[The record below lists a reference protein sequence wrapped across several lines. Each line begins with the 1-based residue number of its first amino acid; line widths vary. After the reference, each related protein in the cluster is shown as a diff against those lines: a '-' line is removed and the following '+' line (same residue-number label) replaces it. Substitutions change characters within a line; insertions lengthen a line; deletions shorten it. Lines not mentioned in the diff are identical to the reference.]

1 LKVTRTRAS
10 IRGDLGGSPQT
21 GLLRRAL
28 PDLGLV
34 RRNGSFRLLF
44 VAAFGSGIGTWF
56 ATVALQVDIFGRTH
70 SSTWVALLLVA
81 NTLPMVLVGF
91 LLGSLV
97 DRLPRRRLMIGADL
111 VRAAVFAVLPF
122 APSSGSIVALA
133 FVAGVASAFFRPAV
147 LAGLPNT
154 VDEDELPVANGLL
167 QSSDFLTTV
176 IGPVLGAALVAAT
189 SPGWAYG
196 VNALSFVFSAA
207 LLVRIAPAL
216 MQSEQSLSRG
226 HFADLKEGLSVVVR
240 SPALLTV
247 LVAFTICIVPTS
259 FVNVAEISFAQRA
272 LHSGSMGFGLLWTAS
287 GVGLVAGSVLGPRLY
302 NRYGPRL
309 VYPLSIVVFAAGIGA
324 TAVAPWLWL
333 ACLTMVV
340 CGTGNGVVVVSNI
353 TLVQTGAPDRVRG
366 RVFTTVI
373 STNVA
378 AGTIAS
384 VVAGP
389 LTNTHGPRWT
399 YAVAAVVMAFGAGVA
414 WLLARRIGRLPV
426 LEAVAEPLADAVES
440 DTAAAATA

>member
-1 LKVTRTRAS
+1 
-10 IRGDLGGSPQT
+10 LGGSVHR
-21 GLLRRAL
+21 GAIRRAL

-34 RRNGSFRLLF
+34 RRNASFRLLF

-56 ATVALQVDIFGRTH
+56 ATVALQIDVFGRTH
-70 SSTWVALLLVA
+70 SATWVGLLLVA

-91 LLGSLV
+91 LLGALV
-97 DRLPRRRLMIGADL
+97 DRLPRRRLMIAADIA
-111 VRAAVFAVLPF
+111 RAAVFAVLPF
-122 APSSGSIVALA
+122 APSAGAIVALA

-154 VDEDELPVANGLL
+154 VAEEELPLANGLL

-176 IGPVLGAALVAAT
+176 IGPILGAALVAAT

-207 LLVRIAPAL
+207 LLVRIAPSL

-226 HFADLKEGLSVVVR
+226 HFADMKEGLAVVVR

-247 LVAFTICIVPTS
+247 FVAFTICIVPTS
-259 FVNVAEISFAQRA
+259 FVNVSEIVFAKRA
-272 LHSGSMGFGLLWTAS
+272 LHSGSLGFGLLWMAS

-302 NRYGPRL
+302 NRHGPRL
-309 VYPLSIVVFAAGIGA
+309 LYPLSIVVFAAGVGA
-324 TAVAPWLWL
+324 TAAAPWLWL

-340 CGTGNGVVVVSNI
+340 SGVGNGVVVVSNI

-366 RVFTTVI
+366 RAFTTII

-378 AGTIAS
+378 AGTVAS

-389 LTNTHGPRWT
+389 LTNAHGPRFT
-399 YAVAAVVMAFGAGVA
+399 YALAAVLMVAGAAVAA
-414 WLLARRIGRLPV
+414 LLAHRIDAP
-426 LEAVAEPLADAVES
+426 APAAADEPLVEPLLE
-440 DTAAAATA
+440 TI

>member
-1 LKVTRTRAS
+1 MSSTL
-10 IRGDLGGSPQT
+10 RGTTHSGAI
-21 GLLRRAL
+21 RRAL
-28 PDLGLV
+28 PDLGIV
-34 RRNGSFRLLF
+34 RRNGTFRLLF

-56 ATVALQVDIFGRTH
+56 ATVALQIDVFGRTH
-70 SSTWVALLLVA
+70 SATWVGFLLVA

-91 LLGSLV
+91 LLGALV
-97 DRLPRRRLMIGADL
+97 DRLPRRRLMIAADL

-122 APSSGSIVALA
+122 APSAGAIVALA

-154 VDEDELPVANGLL
+154 VAEEELPLANGLL

-176 IGPVLGAALVAAT
+176 IGPILGAALVAGT

-196 VNALSFVFSAA
+196 VNALSFLFSAV
-207 LLVRIAPAL
+207 LLVRIAPSL

-247 LVAFTICIVPTS
+247 FVAFTICIVPTS
-259 FVNVAEISFAQRA
+259 FVNVAEISLAKRA
-272 LHSGSMGFGLLWTAS
+272 LHSGSLGFGLLWTGS
-287 GVGLVAGSVLGPRLY
+287 GIGLVAGSILGPRLY
-302 NRYGPRL
+302 TRYGPRL
-309 VYPLSIVVFAAGIGA
+309 VYPLSIVVFAAGVGA
-324 TAVAPWLWL
+324 TAGAPWLWL

-340 CGTGNGVVVVSNI
+340 SGVGNGVVVVSNI

-366 RVFTTVI
+366 RVFTTII

-384 VVAGP
+384 VLAGP
-389 LTNTHGPRWT
+389 LTNAEGPRFT
-399 YAVAAVVMAFGAGVA
+399 YTVAAALMVVGAAVAA
-414 WLLARRIGRLPV
+414 LLARRIAAPV
-426 LEAVAEPLADAVES
+426 AAAAAPAAEPLLESVEAEPAAV
-440 DTAAAATA
+440 

>member
-1 LKVTRTRAS
+1 
-10 IRGDLGGSPQT
+10 LGGTTHS
-21 GLLRRAL
+21 GAIRRAL

-34 RRNGSFRLLF
+34 RRNGTFRLLF

-70 SSTWVALLLVA
+70 SATWVGFLLVA

-91 LLGSLV
+91 LLGALV
-97 DRLPRRRLMIGADL
+97 DRLPRRRLMIAADL
-111 VRAAVFAVLPF
+111 ARAAVFALLPF
-122 APSSGSIVALA
+122 APSAGSIVALA

-154 VDEDELPVANGLL
+154 VAEEELPLANGLL

-176 IGPVLGAALVAAT
+176 IGPILGAALVAAA

-196 VNALSFVFSAA
+196 VNAVSFLFSAV
-207 LLVRIAPAL
+207 LLVRIAPSL

-226 HFADLKEGLSVVVR
+226 HFADMKEGLGVVVR

-247 LVAFTICIVPTS
+247 LIAFSICIVPTS

-272 LHSGSMGFGLLWTAS
+272 LHSGSLGFGLLWTAS
-287 GVGLVAGSVLGPRLY
+287 GVGLVTGSVFGPRLY
-302 NRYGPRL
+302 GRYGPRL
-309 VYPLSIVVFAAGIGA
+309 LYPLSIVVFAAGVAA
-324 TAVAPWLWL
+324 TAAAPWLWL

-340 CGTGNGVVVVSNI
+340 SGAGNGVVVVSNI

-366 RVFTTVI
+366 RAFTAII

-378 AGTIAS
+378 VGTVAS

-389 LTNTHGPRWT
+389 LTNAHGPRFT
-399 YAVAAVVMAFGAGVA
+399 YAIAAVVMVAGAGVA
-414 WLLARRIGRLPV
+414 ALLTRRIGVTVALPA
-426 LEAVAEPLADAVES
+426 EALVEPLLDAVE
-440 DTAAAATA
+440 AEPAIV